1 MFWLVK
7 SPNVDRFVVLLTVLD
22 SFKITLLQF
31 RKRFFQQTQISGK
44 QYKFLCET
52 SCLSLCS
59 KKSRKYAFG
68 LLQKEKKAFKY
79 QTFPISTLLRYAKV
93 TFTKQL
99 SYKPTFKRHSIIIML
114 LPKAW
119 IYLQNA
125 CCIQLNLVFRE
136 RVNHN
141 CMEIPCE
148 QWILSCMAFR
158 VYEVVRSI
166 INKPTTQL
174 TSNAND
180 FMNAKSYACKRE
192 SSGWGKWLLLTFK

>member
-1 MFWLVK
+1 MWFYNWSETVHLINASLARDLASQLQLSQIVSAWIISRFLVKQWAGKRGKGRQSLKRCLWCRHSMTPDSDIMLWLVK

-79 QTFPISTLLRYAKV
+79 QTFPMSTLL
-93 TFTKQL
+93 L
-99 SYKPTFKRHSIIIML
+99 
-114 LPKAW
+114 
-119 IYLQNA
+119 
-125 CCIQLNLVFRE
+125 
-136 RVNHN
+136 
-141 CMEIPCE
+141 
-148 QWILSCMAFR
+148 
-158 VYEVVRSI
+158 
-166 INKPTTQL
+166 
-174 TSNAND
+174 
-180 FMNAKSYACKRE
+180 
-192 SSGWGKWLLLTFK
+192 